1 VDPYTCIPPLGST
14 NPLDLWKWMAAYEAK
29 TGGSVLA
36 IAHNGNLSNGT
47 MFPVEEA
54 FGKKIDRA
62 YAAERAKWER
72 LYEATQ
78 TKGDGETHP
87 FLSPTDE
94 FANFERWDKGNLDG
108 SQAKTKEMLEF
119 EYARSAFKNGLKLEA
134 VLGVNPYKFGLVGSS
149 DSHTGLAAMEE
160 ENFFGKTTPQE
171 PSPERIAE
179 TFMNNLKTRSV
190 IKDWEVSSSG

>member
-1 VDPYTCIPPLGST
+1 
-14 NPLDLWKWMAAYEAK
+14 
-29 TGGSVLA
+29 
-36 IAHNGNLSNGT
+36 

-62 YAAERAKWER
+62 YSAERAKWER

-87 FLSPTDE
+87 ILSPTDE

-119 EYARSAFKNGLKLEA
+119 EYARSALKNGLEA
-134 VLGVNPYKFGLVGSS
+134 RGAARRQSLQVRPGREQRRPYGAARDGGGELLRQDHAAGAQPGTHRSDVHEQPEDGHRHQGLGGQLLRLRRGVGEREHARVLVGR
-149 DSHTGLAAMEE
+149 DAAQ
-160 ENFFGKTTPQE
+160 GDVRDHRLTHARALLR
-171 PSPERIAE
+171 RI
-179 TFMNNLKTRSV
+179 
-190 IKDWEVSSSG
+190 